1 MHIRTPLAG
10 LLLACLLTS
19 CASSPAVRTQT
30 VTIHDPVIVPVP
42 RALTAPVPR
51 PKLKG
56 DDNGSLAQYILALQS
71 ALDAANARLEK
82 IAGLQK

>member
-1 MHIRTPLAG
+1 MPTRTPLAG

-19 CASSPAVRTQT
+19 CASSPVRTQT

-42 RALTAPVPR
+42 KALTTPVQR
-51 PKLKG
+51 PKLAG

-82 IAGLQK
+82 IAGLGH

>member
-19 CASSPAVRTQT
+19 CASSPVRTQT

-42 RALTAPVPR
+42 AALTAPVPK
-51 PKLKG
+51 PKLTG
-56 DDNGSLAQYILALQS
+56 NDNGSLAQYILALQS
-71 ALDAANARLEK
+71 ALDAANARLMK
-82 IAGLQK
+82 IAGLGH

>member
-1 MHIRTPLAG
+1 MHIRIPLAG

-19 CASSPAVRTQT
+19 CASSPVRTQT

-42 RALTAPVPR
+42 RALTTPVPE
-51 PKLKG
+51 PKLTG
-56 DDNGSLAQYILALQS
+56 DDNGSLAQYILALHA
-71 ALDAANARLEK
+71 ALDAANAKLMQ